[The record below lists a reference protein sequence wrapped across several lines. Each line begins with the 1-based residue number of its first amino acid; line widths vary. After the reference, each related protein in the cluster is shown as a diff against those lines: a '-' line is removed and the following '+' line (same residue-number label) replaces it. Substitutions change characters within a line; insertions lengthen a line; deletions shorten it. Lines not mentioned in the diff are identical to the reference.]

1 MKYWFV
7 FFLKCIYIC
16 RQVSPI
22 PVCHFLPSRF
32 FANSTGLF
40 KEKNGFTFIST
51 HATPLTAVVIGLCS
65 ELLHTCCEWRVFFL
79 CFFFFFSIKQLK
91 LQPHTGYLWNLLFLW
106 SALCEWGRTAAG
118 LCRCKGG
125 NSAMVSPNSRAAL
138 VWSGQRREGG
148 LQI

>member
-1 MKYWFV
+1 MLCNIITKACRGSWSDHSIHSGGTLFRYFYQV
-7 FFLKCIYIC
+7 TVSQYSYSTKSNNIKSICRKMNEILICFFLKCIYIC

-65 ELLHTCCEWRVFFL
+65 ELLHTCCE
-79 CFFFFFSIKQLK
+79 
-91 LQPHTGYLWNLLFLW
+91 
-106 SALCEWGRTAAG
+106 
-118 LCRCKGG
+118 
-125 NSAMVSPNSRAAL
+125 
-138 VWSGQRREGG
+138 
-148 LQI
+148 